1 MPSFALVT
9 EGITDQIIIENIL
22 IGFFNDPDLEV
33 NPLQPLRDE
42 TDKNRAINPGNWHKV
57 LEYCA
62 SEEFRGAFQFND
74 YVIVQIDT
82 DVAADYDVS
91 DRNEEGSEFS
101 DEDMYRRVREKLIA
115 QIEPEFYANYASHIL
130 FAVSVQ
136 SIECW
141 LLPLFFTDNKKSKT
155 VNCLNTLNQG
165 LKTKKPYSIDSD
177 KKNPRYY
184 EDISVEYVKHK
195 RLMALYHFNP
205 SLAVFIQELERANVP
220 ANNNALLEAGPEEAS
235 DDSESGAG

>member
-1 MPSFALVT
+1 MPTPSFALVT
-9 EGITDQIIIENIL
+9 EGITDQKVIENIL
-22 IGFFNDPDLEV
+22 VGFFDDSDIDIR
-33 NPLQPLRDE
+33 PLQPLRDE
-42 TDKNRAINPGNWHKV
+42 TDRNRAVNSGNWHKV

-62 SEEFRGAFQFND
+62 SEEFRGAFQFSD

-91 DRNEEGSEFS
+91 GRDEEGNAFS
-101 DEDMYRRVREKLIA
+101 DEEMYQRVREKLVA
-115 QIEPEFYANYASHIL
+115 QIEPEFYANYASRIL

-155 VNCLNTLNQG
+155 VNCLSTLNQG
-165 LKTKKPYSIDSD
+165 LKSKKFSIDPD

-184 EDISVEYVKHK
+184 EDISKDYAK
-195 RLMALYHFNP
+195 RRKLMSLYTSNL
-205 SLAVFIQELERANVP
+205 SLEAFIHELETTQALADGIEPPEAP
-220 ANNNALLEAGPEEAS
+220 A
-235 DDSESGAG
+235 D

>member
-9 EGITDQIIIENIL
+9 EGITDQKVIENIL
-22 IGFFNDPDLEV
+22 FGFFDDPDLEV
-33 NPLQPLRDE
+33 NPLQPLRDQ
-42 TDKNRAINPGNWHKV
+42 TDRNRTITFGNWHKV

-82 DVAADYDVS
+82 DVAADYGVS
-91 DRNEEGSEFS
+91 SRDEEGNEFS
-101 DEDMYRRVREKLIA
+101 DEDMYERVREKLIA
-115 QIEPEFYANYASHIL
+115 QIDPEFYANYVNRIV

-141 LLPLFFTDNKKSKT
+141 LLPLFFTDSKKSKT

-165 LKTKKPYSIDSD
+165 LKTKKPYSIDPHS
-177 KKNPRYY
+177 KNSRYY
-184 EDISVEYVKHK
+184 EDISADYTKHK
-195 RLMALYHFNP
+195 KLM
-205 SLAVFIQELERANVP
+205 SLCTSNLSLEAFIHELETTQAIADGTEP
-220 ANNNALLEAGPEEAS
+220 PDAPS
-235 DDSESGAG
+235 S

>member
-1 MPSFALVT
+1 MSSFALVT
-9 EGITDQIIIENIL
+9 EGITDQKVIENIL
-22 IGFFNDPDLEV
+22 VGFFDDPNIDI

-42 TDKNRAINPGNWHKV
+42 TDRNRAANPGNWHKV

-82 DVAADYDVS
+82 DVAADYGVKNRD
-91 DRNEEGSEFS
+91 EEGNEFS
-101 DEDMYRRVREKLIA
+101 DGDMYERVREKLIT
-115 QIEPEFYANYASHIL
+115 QIDPEFYANYTNRIL

-165 LKTKKPYSIDSD
+165 LKTTKTYSIDP
-177 KKNPRYY
+177 KNKNPRYY
-184 EDISVEYVKHK
+184 EDISADYTKHK
-195 RLMALYHFNP
+195 NLMSLYASNL
-205 SLAVFIQELERANVP
+205 S
-220 ANNNALLEAGPEEAS
+220 LEAFIHEIQTTLAIADDGEPS
-235 DDSESGAG
+235 DAPTN